1 MSYNVLCTALCKQ
14 PFWGKKKIAFSK
26 AGLWALLGAVNP
38 GRLQKYVPSKGWEV
52 LN

>member
-1 MSYNVLCTALCKQ
+1 MFSAQLSANSR
-14 PFWGKKKIAFSK
+14 FGGKKIAFSK